1 MQSVLFVVERFLS
14 FDCRMRFVM
23 NVTLSKLLTKTNN
36 LFTFRQTAPK
46 RRHLVQAHKAYIGLG
61 SNMGDR
67 AANLLLGVRGML
79 DAGLIV
85 TKLSAIYETEPVDV
99 ESQPHFLN
107 MVAELRINT
116 PRPEQMM
123 ARLMRTEYA
132 LGRRRDAEVK
142 KGPRIIDLDL
152 LFYGHEERN
161 NQLLILPHE
170 RMHQRRFVLI
180 PLAEL
185 EPQLIHPTLK
195 KTVFELLQN
204 LDDKSKVE
212 RWHPEHI
219 HSY

>member
-1 MQSVLFVVERFLS
+1 MQGVISIS
-14 FDCRMRFVM
+14 
-23 NVTLSKLLTKTNN
+23 LSKFLNKTNN
-36 LFTFRQTAPK
+36 LLTFKQTSPK
-46 RRHLVQAHKAYIGLG
+46 RRHVVQSHKAYVGLG

-99 ESQPHFLN
+99 QDQPYFLN

-123 ARLMRTEYA
+123 ARLMRIEYA
-132 LGRRRDAEVK
+132 LGRRRDAEQN

-152 LFYGHEERN
+152 LLYGHEERD
-161 NQLLILPHE
+161 NQLLILPHA
-170 RMHQRRFVLI
+170 RMHQRRFVLT

-185 EPQLIHPTLK
+185 EPQLVHPTLK

-212 RWHPEHI
+212 RWHPEYI
-219 HSY
+219 PSY

>member
-1 MQSVLFVVERFLS
+1 MQGVISIS
-14 FDCRMRFVM
+14 
-23 NVTLSKLLTKTNN
+23 LSKFLNKTNN
-36 LFTFRQTAPK
+36 LLTFKQTSPK
-46 RRHLVQAHKAYIGLG
+46 RRHVVQAHKAYIGLG

-99 ESQPHFLN
+99 QDQPYFLN

-123 ARLMRTEYA
+123 ARLMRIEYA

-152 LFYGHEERN
+152 LLYGHEERN
-161 NQLLILPHE
+161 NQLLILPHA
-170 RMHQRRFVLI
+170 RMHQRRFVLV

-185 EPQLIHPTLK
+185 EPQLVHPTLK
-195 KTVFELLQN
+195 KTIFELLQN

-219 HSY
+219 PSY

>member
-1 MQSVLFVVERFLS
+1 
-14 FDCRMRFVM
+14 MRFVIS
-23 NVTLSKLLTKTNN
+23 VSLSRLINKTNKI
-36 LFTFRQTAPK
+36 LTFRKTTPK
-46 RRHLVQAHKAYIGLG
+46 RRHVVQAQKAYVGLG

-85 TKLSAIYETEPVDV
+85 TKLSAIYEAEPVDV
-99 ESQPHFLN
+99 QDQPHFLN

-123 ARLMRTEYA
+123 ARLMRIEYA
-132 LGRRRDAEVK
+132 LGRRRDAEQN

-152 LFYGHEERN
+152 LLYGHEERD
-161 NQLLILPHE
+161 NQLLILPHA
-170 RMHQRRFVLI
+170 RMHQRRFVLT

-185 EPQLIHPTLK
+185 EPQLVHPTLK

>member
-1 MQSVLFVVERFLS
+1 MIARFVA
-14 FDCRMRFVM
+14 FDCRMRFVIS
-23 NVTLSKLLTKTNN
+23 VSLSRLINKTNKI
-36 LFTFRQTAPK
+36 LTFRKTTPK
-46 RRHLVQAHKAYIGLG
+46 RRHVVQAQKAYVGLG

-85 TKLSAIYETEPVDV
+85 TKLSAIYEAEPVDV
-99 ESQPHFLN
+99 QDQPHFLN

-123 ARLMRTEYA
+123 ARLMRIEYA
-132 LGRRRDAEVK
+132 LGRRRDAEQN

-152 LFYGHEERN
+152 LLYGHEERD
-161 NQLLILPHE
+161 NQLLILPHA
-170 RMHQRRFVLI
+170 RMHQRRFVLT

-185 EPQLIHPTLK
+185 EPQLVHPTLK